1 MQNYI
6 DIQDTSVSSNIKN
19 DTKVKTEFNNTYQSE
34 NIIEQLVKKS
44 KKENLNIIDLLKD
57 ICNIEEVCI

>member
-1 MQNYI
+1 MI
-6 DIQDTSVSSNIKN
+6 S
-19 DTKVKTEFNNTYQSE
+19 KVKTEFNNTYQSE

>member
-1 MQNYI
+1 MLLPAYPGQHQN
-6 DIQDTSVSSNIKN
+6 
-19 DTKVKTEFNNTYQSE
+19 NNTYQSE

-44 KKENLNIIDLLKD
+44 KKENLNIIDLLRD

>member
-1 MQNYI
+1 M
-6 DIQDTSVSSNIKN
+6 SGK
-19 DTKVKTEFNNTYQSE
+19 SE